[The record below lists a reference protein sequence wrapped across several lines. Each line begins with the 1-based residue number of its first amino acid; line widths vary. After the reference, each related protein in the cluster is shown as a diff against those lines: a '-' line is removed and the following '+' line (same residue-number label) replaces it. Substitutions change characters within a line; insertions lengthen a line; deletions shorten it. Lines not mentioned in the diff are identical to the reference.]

1 MQILVTGGA
10 GFIASNVVDAYLDAG
25 HDVIIVDNLST
36 GNRANLPKKAK
47 FYEADVCNLNDLE
60 KIFEKEKC
68 DIVSHHAAQ
77 IDVRLSLE
85 KPQED
90 AKINIGGGI
99 NVLEMCRKYKIKKLI
114 YAGTGGAL
122 YGDMKNE
129 KPSDE
134 KTPVLSLSHYG
145 TSKYALELYIQLYAR
160 LYALNYTILR
170 YANVYGPRQ
179 NPKGEAGVVAIFINA
194 MLDDKTLSIYGD
206 GEQLRDYVYVK
217 DVAQANLLAL
227 NKGQNETINIG
238 SGKATSV
245 NQLFD
250 LLKKDLKFGKVA
262 EHKPQRTGEIGKSCL
277 NVEYAKKVL
286 DWGPQ
291 STMEQ
296 GLKETIVWQKANQKR
311 GHL

>member
-10 GFIASNVVDAYLDAG
+10 GFIGSNIVDAYLDAG
-25 HDVIIVDNLST
+25 HEVVIVDNLST
-36 GNRANLPKKAK
+36 GHRANLPKKAK
-47 FYEADVCNLNDLE
+47 FYEADICDLKTLE
-60 KIFEKEKC
+60 KIFKEESF

-77 IDVRLSLE
+77 IDVRASVE

-90 AKINIGGGI
+90 AQINIIGGI
-99 NVLEMCRKYKIKKLI
+99 NLLEMCRKYKIKKII

-122 YGDMKNE
+122 YGEMENG

-134 KTPVLSLSHYG
+134 KSPVLSLSHYG

-160 LYALNYTILR
+160 LYGLDFTIFR

-194 MLDDKTLSIYGD
+194 MLEGKTPFIYGD
-206 GEQLRDYVYVK
+206 GNQLRDYVYVK

-227 NKGQNETINIG
+227 TGGKNETINIG
-238 SGKATSV
+238 SGKTTSV

-250 LLKKDLKFGKVA
+250 LLKKDIGFIGMP
-262 EHKPQRTGEIGKSCL
+262 EHKPQRPGEIYKSSL
-277 NVEYAKKVL
+277 NVDYAKKVL
-286 DWGPQ
+286 DWSPQ

-296 GLKETIVWQKANQKR
+296 ALKETIVWQKANQKR
-311 GHL
+311 GHP